1 MFKQAKWL
9 NVIFRLCIFAL
20 FVMTIVS
27 LTSGILLVS
36 SVIREDKDSGAEAFY
51 NALPYIRLT
60 FGVYYYIFILTAVC
74 VILSVLSGSG
84 TDGAS
89 IVFRTLCLGGCAL
102 IQFRG
107 LPIAKVFKLFGD
119 VTKGMSY
126 DEMVDLSDEEFEQ
139 LLIDKGSSASEI
151 DALFNS
157 DASDKAILFMMLA
170 YVVSMVVFL
179 VLAITSVRSLYR
191 QSQAEAQAVD
201 MYGETQPPEGS
212 PLRQAF
218 YDNAIRSTAQEMR
231 SELSDIIRLVP
242 PEINYPQDDSHVRYM
257 DTGSDDDDL

>member
-1 MFKQAKWL
+1 MIKEARWL
-9 NVIFRLCIFAL
+9 NVIFRIFIFAL

-36 SVIREDKDSGAEAFY
+36 SVIREDKNSGAEAFY

-157 DASDKAILFMMLA
+157 DASDKAMLFMMLA

-179 VLAITSVRSLYR
+179 VLAITSVRSLYS
-191 QSQAEAQAVD
+191 QSRAEAQAVD
-201 MYGETQPPEGS
+201 MYGEAPQPMS
-212 PLRQAF
+212 ALKQAL
-218 YDNAIRSTAQEMR
+218 YDNDIRGTAQEMK
-231 SELSDIIRLVP
+231 SEFRDIIHLAP
-242 PEINYPQDDSHVRYM
+242 PEFNYPQDDSHTRYM
-257 DTGSDDDDL
+257 NIDSDEDDFS